1 MKIAI
6 LDRRTLGND
15 IDLSGL
21 SAFGEVEYFEAIGQ
35 DEIEEKLS
43 DKDILITNKVE
54 LNRDNLKNL
63 DKLKLICLTATGYNN
78 IDIEYT
84 YSRGITVCNV
94 AGYSTDSVVQ
104 HTFTMILYLLSKIN
118 KKDDFVKRGDYGR
131 GQNFTNLDNP
141 FMELAEK
148 NWGIIGLG
156 NIGSRVA
163 DIASSF
169 GARLSYYSTSGRN
182 RESDYRRVGLD
193 KLLAESDIISIHC
206 PLNEKT
212 ENLIDMDALRQMKK
226 SAILINVARGGIIV
240 EKDLVR
246 ALNEGIIGGA
256 CLDVFETEPLQSDS
270 PIYLIDDKE
279 RVVLTPHVAW
289 GSIEARKRLVEEI
302 EKNVGAF
309 LDGSPRNVVK
319 PIW

>member
-6 LDRRTLGND
+6 LDKRTLGND

-21 SAFGEVEYFEAIGQ
+21 SKFGEVEYFDSIGQ

-54 LNRDNLKNL
+54 LNRNNLKKL
-63 DKLKLICLTATGYNN
+63 DNLKLICLTATGYNN
-78 IDIEYT
+78 IDIAYT

-104 HTFTMILYLLSKIN
+104 HTFTMLLYLVSKIN

-141 FMELAEK
+141 FTEIAGK
-148 NWGIIGLG
+148 KWGIIGLG
-156 NIGSRVA
+156 NIGKRVA
-163 DIASSF
+163 GVASSF
-169 GARLSYYSTSGRN
+169 GADVSYYSTSGRN
-182 RESDYRRVGLD
+182 TESEYRSVEFTR
-193 KLLAESDIISIHC
+193 LLSESDIISIHC
-206 PLNEKT
+206 PLNESTKD
-212 ENLIDMDALRQMKK
+212 LIDRHALKQMKK

-240 EKDLVR
+240 ERDLVD
-246 ALNEGIIGGA
+246 ALNQGLIGGA
-256 CLDVFETEPLQSDS
+256 CLDVFEVEPLASDS
-270 PIYLIDDKE
+270 PIYDIDDKDK
-279 RVVLTPHVAW
+279 VVLTPHVAW
-289 GSIEARKRLVEEI
+289 GSIEARKRLVEEL
-302 EKNVGAF
+302 EKNVRAF
-309 LDGSPRNVVK
+309 IDGSPRNVVK